1 MKQSTN
7 LKPIESNV
15 MDFTSSRSY
24 LFPFDGAKVVR
35 FPNFCNT

>member
-15 MDFTSSRSY
+15 KDFISHEVTYFLLTMQR
-24 LFPFDGAKVVR
+24 
-35 FPNFCNT
+35 